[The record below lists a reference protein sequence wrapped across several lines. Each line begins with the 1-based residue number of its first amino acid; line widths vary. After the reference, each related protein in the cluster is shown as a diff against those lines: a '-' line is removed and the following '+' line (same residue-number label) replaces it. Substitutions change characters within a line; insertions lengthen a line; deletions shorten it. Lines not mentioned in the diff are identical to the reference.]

1 MKKETFRKIDKEVEA
16 RQHFQLTRPP
26 RMEGKVKNAMM
37 NPVKKENQWK
47 MSGRKN
53 DSYFQKEKPQPR
65 LGLRFFEMFYAWIF

>member
-37 NPVKKENQWK
+37 NPVKKPK
-47 MSGRKN
+47 SVKN
-53 DSYFQKEKPQPR
+53 
-65 LGLRFFEMFYAWIF
+65 EMKGK